1 MRDDIMILFLK
12 SMDNDERPFSHP
24 DIVSA
29 RKSPERRA
37 HELSSEILALP
48 AETRA
53 AVSWIIQTLKVELIV
68 NSADG
73 WYIERLI
80 SELSRI
86 QRESRSVIVSLSHR

>member
-12 SMDNDERPFSHP
+12 SMDNGERPFSHP
-24 DIVSA
+24 DIDSA

-53 AVSWIIQTLKVELIV
+53 AVNWIIQTLNVELV
-68 NSADG
+68 VSMTDG
-73 WYIERLI
+73 WYLEKLI

-86 QRESRSVIVSLSHR
+86 QRESRSVEASLSNS